1 MNWDRVMG
9 NWKQLKGRVR
19 AGWGKLTDDHPTATA
34 GRREICAGRLQEAYG
49 IGKEEAGRLAGAE
62 VKPIRGRQLNRR
74 VEVVIGGDNGSPVAP
89 RAARATRE

>member
-1 MNWDRVMG
+1 MNWDRVKG
-9 NWKQLKGRVR
+9 NWEQLKGRVR
-19 AGWGKLTDDHPTATA
+19 VAWGRLTDDQLAAIA
-34 GRREICAGRLQEAYG
+34 GRRDICAGRLQEAYG

>member
-1 MNWDRVMG
+1 MNWDRVKG

-49 IGKEEAGRLAGAE
+49 IGKEKEE
-62 VKPIRGRQLNRR
+62 
-74 VEVVIGGDNGSPVAP
+74 
-89 RAARATRE
+89 AARQTGAWRQSTREVANDHDAGLDQDLT

>member
-19 AGWGKLTDDHPTATA
+19 AGWGKLTDDHLAAMA

-49 IGKEEAGRLAGAE
+49 IGREKAGRLAGAT
-62 VKPIRGRQLNRR
+62 VKPIREVPNDDDTDLLRIDARQ
-74 VEVVIGGDNGSPVAP
+74 
-89 RAARATRE
+89 

>member
-19 AGWGKLTDDHPTATA
+19 AGWGKLTGDHLAAPA

-49 IGKEEAGRLAGAE
+49 IGTEKARRLARARVKTIRE
-62 VKPIRGRQLNRR
+62 VANDDDTELLRIDARQ
-74 VEVVIGGDNGSPVAP
+74 
-89 RAARATRE
+89 